1 MATYNEIRDI
11 VIGKL
16 VDKTIDKDYE
26 ELSEALFG
34 EGNCFNSSEVR
45 KRMYGMKT
53 VIEAVENE
61 AEKSIGANALDDL
74 ERKKLDIKIERQ
86 KLFDERTAL
95 NKIVRTNARKE
106 ELDEALIKSI
116 NDGVLPRLE
125 YTYRDHEDGDNDLI
139 VSLNDIH
146 YGAKVDNYWRKYN
159 SDICG
164 KMMSRYIDQIVNI
177 SQRHHSEN
185 CYVFCNGDMISGN
198 IHHSISVSNQENVIE
213 QVKGVSELIAEFLAE
228 LSPYFRNVMFVSVA
242 GNHSRL
248 NPDKDKALLGERL
261 DDLVG
266 WYISARLQNFE
277 NIFVECG
284 DKIDETMYLL
294 DVRGKTYLGVHGD
307 FDATPSNIQSL
318 QTMAG
323 RNIYAILLGHLHHNE
338 VSSVQGIKT
347 VQAGSF
353 LGMDE
358 YCVQKRIYG
367 KPEQM
372 VCVCDSNGISCYYDI
387 EL

>member
-1 MATYNEIRDI
+1 MISKY
-11 VIGKL
+11 
-16 VDKTIDKDYE
+16 IDK
-26 ELSEALFG
+26 
-34 EGNCFNSSEVR
+34 
-45 KRMYGMKT
+45 
-53 VIEAVENE
+53 I
-61 AEKSIGANALDDL
+61 I
-74 ERKKLDIKIERQ
+74 
-86 KLFDERTAL
+86 
-95 NKIVRTNARKE
+95 
-106 ELDEALIKSI
+106 
-116 NDGVLPRLE
+116 
-125 YTYRDHEDGDNDLI
+125 
-139 VSLNDIH
+139 
-146 YGAKVDNYWRKYN
+146 
-159 SDICG
+159 
-164 KMMSRYIDQIVNI
+164 NI
-177 SQRHHSEN
+177 SETHHSEN

-213 QVKGVSELIAEFLAE
+213 QVKGVSELIAEFLSE

-248 NPDKDKALLGERL
+248 NPDKDKSLLSERL

-294 DVRGKTYLGVHGD
+294 DIRGKTYLGIHGD
-307 FDATPSNIQSL
+307 FDVTPSNIQSL

-323 RNIYAILLGHLHHNE
+323 RNIYAILSGHLHHNE
-338 VSSVQGIKT
+338 VNSVQGIKT

-372 VCVCDSNGISCYYDI
+372 VCVCDADGIRCYYDI
-387 EL
+387 NL